1 MERIISLLVIAM
13 LAGSLAFA
21 GSVQG
26 AVPQPEAEKAPAE
39 TAEDAVPEADL
50 PQDAGEAVG
59 LANPW
64 TEMTEEDLKQTAG
77 VPFEMPE
84 GAENAVYRWLESERL
99 AEVQFTLD
107 GDEYCFRVLPDA
119 LQEGEMDNISG
130 MYFAWENE
138 EPVQIKHCAGTLGLA
153 QTGSEEW
160 VELCLWYD
168 AAPGLMYS
176 LSVYTVEPDGL
187 DLTAVADALF
197 VPAQGEV

>member
-21 GSVQG
+21 GSVQD

-84 GAENAVYRWLESERL
+84 GAENAVYRWLESDGL
-99 AEVQFTLD
+99 AEMQFTMD
-107 GDEYCFRVLPDA
+107 GDEYCARAQSAELKESE
-119 LQEGEMDNISG
+119 LMNISG
-130 MYFAWENE
+130 MYFQWDHE
-138 EPVQIKHCAGTLGLA
+138 EDVEINGCPGTLGLA
-153 QTGSEEW
+153 QTGSEDW

-168 AAPGLMYS
+168 ANAKQMYS
-176 LSVYTVEPDGL
+176 LSVYTTDPDGL
-187 DLTAVADALF
+187 DLTAVAQMVHNSDA
-197 VPAQGEV
+197 